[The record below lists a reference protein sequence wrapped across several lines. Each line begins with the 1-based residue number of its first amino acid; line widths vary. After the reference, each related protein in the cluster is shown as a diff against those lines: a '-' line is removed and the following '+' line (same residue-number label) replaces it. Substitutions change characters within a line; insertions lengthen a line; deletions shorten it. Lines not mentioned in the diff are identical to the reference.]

1 MIYGLY
7 VFVIMYS
14 LGAILLLAITEAA
27 EEDNP
32 NADLNLALL
41 WPYIAVRVILE
52 RIVNGPYKDDE

>member
-14 LGAILLLAITEAA
+14 LGAMLLLVITEAT

-32 NADLNLALL
+32 NADFKLALF

>member
-14 LGAILLLAITEAA
+14 LGAMLLLTITEST

-32 NADLNLALL
+32 NADLKLALF
-41 WPYIAVRVILE
+41 WPYIAVMVTLE
-52 RIVNGPYKDDE
+52 RIVNGSYKDDE

>member
-7 VFVIMYS
+7 VFAIMYS